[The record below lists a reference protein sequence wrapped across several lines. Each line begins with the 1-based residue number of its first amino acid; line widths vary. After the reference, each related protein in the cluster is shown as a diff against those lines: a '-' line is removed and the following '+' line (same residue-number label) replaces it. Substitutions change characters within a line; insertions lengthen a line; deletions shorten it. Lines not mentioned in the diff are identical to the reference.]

1 MAEIAGSEKRQGLHL
16 GSFRST
22 AIESKKNSPAR
33 PSKMR
38 VKCESQANPRRPRA
52 EQSHAPAIPWE
63 PSPLHRVESRS
74 DRDLQPDRQIP
85 APSSRADLAH
95 PDVTSTG
102 YTVSACTI
110 D

>member
-38 VKCESQANPRRPRA
+38 VKCESQVNA
-52 EQSHAPAIPWE
+52 EEAADKK
-63 PSPLHRVESRS
+63 LH
-74 DRDLQPDRQIP
+74 
-85 APSSRADLAH
+85 
-95 PDVTSTG
+95 G
-102 YTVSACTI
+102 VSIRWGAEHTK
-110 D
+110 